1 MELCKETLESYI
13 HKRNNNKDLQK
24 QIDEQSYSFEFKQ
37 YLKNLK
43 IFLEITKALNYLHT
57 KQNII
62 HRDLKPQNIFFSFE
76 DLIKIGDFGLATDFF
91 NEKYYNSKEIES
103 IKNLRKNSAESNNT
117 EFDNFSVSNP
127 SITNENTICYHTKNI
142 GTFLYASP
150 EQLNVNFYDYK
161 SDIYSLGFIL
171 YELLCPFRTS
181 MERKF
186 RFQELK
192 SGKII
197 EFFKEQNKTITD
209 LLVAMTDNDPNKRPD
224 ALKIIETVKD
234 EINRI
239 KILNFP
245 NDPEEEDGKF
255 RRTES
260 HLSKDSSENTQNSDI
275 TEESSLIVINGNKS
289 STYFQDE
296 DSKLLN
302 NNNNNKE
309 KDKDNSRSNFLNLIH
324 AVNDSFHLM
333 SNYHKAESMSNIEN
347 MCNCGKV
354 NLINNN
360 NNNNIYN
367 NNQNENSNNDYFNSK
382 NNSDKNATNCY
393 LEQKPKSSGF
403 LHHDILINTGIYI
416 KVCFYE
422 GDHIPCPDAH
432 DLNAISYKN
441 YMNSIHIKKYFK
453 IIKNKLMIFSD
464 ENSKKADQIY
474 EMEDCE
480 IIYDGDFENENKP
493 EYQIFIVHPYLKNI
507 SLYFS
512 SYANYFNFVEFFSNN
527 QN

>member
-13 HKRNNNKDLQK
+13 HKRNNDKDLQK
-24 QIDEQSYSFEFKQ
+24 LIDEQSYTFEYKY

-43 IFLEITKALNYLHT
+43 IFLEIAKALNYLHE
-57 KQNII
+57 KQNVI

-76 DLIKIGDFGLATDFF
+76 DLIKIGDFGLATDFY

-103 IKNLRKNSAESNNT
+103 FKNLRKNSAESNKT
-117 EFDNFSVSNP
+117 ELDNFSASNP

-181 MERKF
+181 MERKI

-197 EFFKEQNKTITD
+197 DFFKEQNKTITE
-209 LLVAMTDNDPNKRPD
+209 LIISMNESDPNKRPD
-224 ALKIIETVKD
+224 ALKIIEIVKE

-239 KILNFP
+239 KILNFS
-245 NDPEEEDGKF
+245 NDPEEDGKF
-255 RRTES
+255 RRTDS
-260 HLSKDSSENTQNSDI
+260 YSSKEYNENSQNSDI
-275 TEESSLIVINGNKS
+275 TEESSSTVNNNKS

-296 DSKLLN
+296 DSKLI
-302 NNNNNKE
+302 
-309 KDKDNSRSNFLNLIH
+309 KDNNRSNFVNLIH
-324 AVNDSFHLM
+324 EINDSFHLKPH
-333 SNYHKAESMSNIEN
+333 YFKPEN
-347 MCNCGKV
+347 MYFINNICNCGKV
-354 NLINNN
+354 TYTNNFYYSDDSHIQHNNN
-360 NNNNIYN
+360 NDNVNV
-367 NNQNENSNNDYFNSK
+367 EYFISK
-382 NNSDKNATNCY
+382 NNSDKNNNCNNY
-393 LEQKPKSSGF
+393 TDQKAKSSGF
-403 LHHDILINTGIYI
+403 LYQDIILKNTGIYI

-422 GDHIPCPDAH
+422 GDYIPSPDAKTI
-432 DLNAISYKN
+432 NAISYKN
-441 YMNSIHIKKYFK
+441 FMNSIHLSKYLK

-480 IIYDGDFENENKP
+480 IIYDIDFENEYKS

-507 SLYFS
+507 SLYFN
-512 SYANYFNFVEFFSNN
+512 SYPEYYNFVEFVSNN

>member
-1 MELCKETLESYI
+1 
-13 HKRNNNKDLQK
+13 
-24 QIDEQSYSFEFKQ
+24 
-37 YLKNLK
+37 
-43 IFLEITKALNYLHT
+43 
-57 KQNII
+57 
-62 HRDLKPQNIFFSFE
+62 
-76 DLIKIGDFGLATDFF
+76 
-91 NEKYYNSKEIES
+91 
-103 IKNLRKNSAESNNT
+103 
-117 EFDNFSVSNP
+117 
-127 SITNENTICYHTKNI
+127 
-142 GTFLYASP
+142 
-150 EQLNVNFYDYK
+150 
-161 SDIYSLGFIL
+161 
-171 YELLCPFRTS
+171 
-181 MERKF
+181 MERKV

-209 LLVAMTDNDPNKRPD
+209 LLIAMTDNDPNKRPD

-239 KILNFP
+239 KIVNFP
-245 NDPEEEDGKF
+245 NDPEEDNGKF
-255 RRTES
+255 KRTES
-260 HLSKDSSENTQNSDI
+260 HSSKDSNENTQNSDI
-275 TEESSLIVINGNKS
+275 TEESSLIVMNGNKS

-296 DSKLLN
+296 DSKLMNKN
-302 NNNNNKE
+302 NNNNNNINKGR
-309 KDKDNSRSNFLNLIH
+309 DNSCSNFANLIH
-324 AVNDSFHLM
+324 AVNDSFHLV
-333 SNYHKAESMSNIEN
+333 SNYTPKAESMNNIEN

-360 NNNNIYN
+360 DYNINN

-382 NNSDKNATNCY
+382 NNSDKNTSNCY
-393 LEQKPKSSGF
+393 FEQKPKSSGF
-403 LHHDILINTGIYI
+403 LHHEILNNTGIYI

-441 YMNSIHIKKYFK
+441 YMNSIHIKKYLK

-512 SYANYFNFVEFFSNN
+512 SYPEYFNFVEFFSNN
-527 QN
+527 QSWDFELWMISL